1 MIGGLP
7 QLRRAADRTGAS
19 GMRSIRPFR
28 ATNRLFANSA
38 RSRLDVMRESVARG
52 AVLNQ
57 HRPEK
62 TSSHGESRFMTDII
76 RSEAVQ
82 SLLDRAS
89 GLDQGGG
96 NSRLKAITRDLLQAI
111 MVIIE
116 THDISESEFWRAVK
130 FLQDGAGE
138 FGLIAPG
145 VGLEH
150 FLDLHMDAKD
160 AAAGRTRGTPRTIE
174 GPLYVEGA
182 PLVEGDVNLT
192 SDPDD
197 TDTLSMTGFVRGPDG
212 EPVAGAI
219 LHVWHANS
227 QGFYSHFD
235 PTREQTPFNN
245 RRRIKLGDDGGYAF
259 HSKMPRG
266 YSCPPGGACEVLM
279 HALGRKGDRPAH
291 VHFFVE
297 APGYRT
303 LTTQINFGDD
313 PLAETDFAFGT
324 REGLLPIPN
333 RQGDRV
339 HVSFDFVL
347 QKSRTEEDEAF
358 SNRPRLR
365 VA

>member
-1 MIGGLP
+1 
-7 QLRRAADRTGAS
+7 
-19 GMRSIRPFR
+19 
-28 ATNRLFANSA
+28 
-38 RSRLDVMRESVARG
+38 
-52 AVLNQ
+52 
-57 HRPEK
+57 
-62 TSSHGESRFMTDII
+62 MTDII

-89 GLDQGGG
+89 GLDQSGG
-96 NSRLKAITRDLLQAI
+96 NPRLKAITRDLLQAI

-116 THDISESEFWRAVK
+116 KHDISESEFWQAVK

-160 AAAGRTRGTPRTIE
+160 AAAGRTGGTPRTIE

-182 PLVEGDVNLT
+182 PLVEGNVNLS

-235 PTREQTPFNN
+235 PTREETPFNN
-245 RRRIKLGDDGGYAF
+245 RRRIRLGHDGSYAF

-266 YSCPPGGACEVLM
+266 YSCPPGGACATLM

-333 RQGDRV
+333 RQSDRV

-347 QKSRTEEDEAF
+347 QKSRTQEDEAF